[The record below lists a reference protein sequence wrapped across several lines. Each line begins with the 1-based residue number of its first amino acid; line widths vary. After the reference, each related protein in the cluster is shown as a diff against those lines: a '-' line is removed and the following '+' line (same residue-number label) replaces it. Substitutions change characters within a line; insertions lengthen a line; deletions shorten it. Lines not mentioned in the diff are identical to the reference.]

1 MTVSVTSLAT
11 RFSFVDYTCLILY
24 ERNKPIECGLPDPD
38 PKHIHPDPGK
48 SLIIKKTTTLLFLH
62 ESQTFRK
69 FLIYIPDVKIIFNV
83 KIKIGPS
90 LCKFTC

>member
-11 RFSFVDYTCLILY
+11 RFSFVDYTCLIFY
-24 ERNKPIECGLPDPD
+24 ERNKPIECELPDPD
-38 PKHIHPDPGK
+38 PKKIHPDPEI
-48 SLIIKKTTTLLFLH
+48 SLISEKTTTLLFLH
-62 ESQTFRK
+62 ESPTFRK
-69 FLIYIPDVKIIFNV
+69 FFIYIPDVKIKFNG